1 MTTKKSPM
9 LTDIDNKTLVDSGKY
24 AGVVRSSHETV
35 ALLTTDID
43 ADDVILMLEV
53 PSNAKLLSVKIY
65 NDDLD
70 SNATETITADVG
82 FYAARGFTDSN
93 GTVYADDGVIDFDA
107 LATDII
113 TLQDPNT
120 LGVELRYEVQNITTV
135 QSEVWQL
142 AGLASNP
149 NLPLR
154 VAVTIGTVAATAVA
168 GDLTL
173 HVEYTTK
180 A

>member
-9 LTDIDNKTLVDSGKY
+9 LTDIDNKVLIDSGKY
-24 AGVVRSSHETV
+24 ASIVRSSHETV

-43 ADDVILMLEV
+43 DDDIVLLLELPSAAKIL
-53 PSNAKLLSVKIY
+53 SIKIY

-70 SNATETITADVG
+70 SDGSPTLASDLG

-93 GTVYADDGVIDFDA
+93 GTVYLADGVIDRDA
-107 LATDII
+107 MATAIT
-113 TLQDPNT
+113 TLQAANT
-120 LGVELRYEVQNITTV
+120 AGVELRYEVQNITTV
-135 QSEVWQL
+135 ASDVWQL

-149 NLPLR
+149 NIPLR
-154 VAVTIGTVAATAVA
+154 LALTMSTVAATAVA
-168 GDLTL
+168 GDVT
-173 HVEYTTK
+173 VQVTYVTK